1 MKILLLED
9 ELMLNNAI
17 SEYLRALVI
26 WLKVFRWADVLNKVE
41 QGYDLLILDVNV
53 PNVDGFLFTRTKQ

>member
-17 SEYLRALVI
+17 SEYLKNIGHMVG
-26 WLKVFRWADVLNKVE
+26 K
-41 QGYDLLILDVNV
+41 
-53 PNVDGFLFTRTKQ
+53 FL